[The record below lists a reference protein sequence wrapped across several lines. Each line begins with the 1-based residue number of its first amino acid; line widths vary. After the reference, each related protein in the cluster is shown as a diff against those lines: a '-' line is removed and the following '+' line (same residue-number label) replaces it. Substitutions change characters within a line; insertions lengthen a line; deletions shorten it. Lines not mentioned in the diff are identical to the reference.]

1 MNLSRSKNNEDS
13 AVLYREAFLQAGVPV
28 IILDITEAVQKC
40 AAMEQIDLGNID
52 QYLESELSL
61 KNELFSSVQLYSVNQ
76 AALELLGLKTAPLKT
91 GMNTQIFQGVYER
104 ILQLLPNYLLKRK
117 RHFVTRCDAVNS
129 LQEKYHFNIYGDFVY
144 SQDNVFLYVHI
155 IDITKKKKFENVA
168 TSFIEKYYLLLKS
181 IDDSILLVDVNS
193 GMVIEANDAALNLLD
208 LKYSVSSY
216 NHARFF
222 HKNDRDLYLNFFKN
236 KLVNNKDNEILEA
249 NIFVDGKY
257 IPVNIKINTS
267 VVDNNLVAQVVFTDM
282 SNKFKLEEGR
292 KLLATAVDQA
302 AESVIITDVHGNIE
316 YVNPA
321 FEEISGYCFAEV
333 LGKKP
338 NILKSGET
346 PSYHYKLMWEDISQG
361 KVWRGTFTNKKKTG
375 GVYCE
380 EATVTPVK
388 DHNGRVINYVAVKRD
403 ITKHLILEKQI
414 RQSQKMQAIG
424 MLAGGIAHDFNNILT
439 AILGYAELCQLQC
452 DKNTLLHRNIEEII
466 RAADRAGQL
475 VDQIL
480 KFSRRGSKKLTS
492 LKLSTIVKEATKLLR
507 ASFPANV
514 ELELSI
520 SSDLYVKA
528 DPTQIHQIVMN
539 LCTNSYQAL
548 KGEVGKIDIRLFRK
562 SLSPTE
568 GVEVGRLQPGNYACM
583 QVEDT
588 GTGIPIEYL
597 QRIFEPYFTTKK
609 MEEGT
614 GLGLS
619 VVHGIVNDHRGA
631 ITVISTPGKG
641 SCFTVYLPEA
651 EQNSIESRAQIIKE
665 EYAFSGCV
673 LVVDD
678 EQPILDFFVQILEHL
693 GFTVKA
699 CPSALEAYEMFLQE
713 SKAFDLVITDMG
725 MPGMTGLKLAQKLW
739 QIQPNTPIILCTGYS
754 EQVTQENYQ
763 ALGLAGYIA
772 KPFTAES
779 LLKEVGRV
787 LQERRDYL

>member
-1 MNLSRSKNNEDS
+1 MNLSRLQDDKKSS
-13 AVLYREAFLQAGVPV
+13 VLYREAFLQAGVPV

-40 AAMEQIDLGNID
+40 AAMEQIDLENID
-52 QYLESELSL
+52 RYLELEISL
-61 KNELFSSVQLYSVNQ
+61 KNELFTSVDLYSVNQ
-76 AALELLGLKTAPLKT
+76 AALELLGLKTSNAQT
-91 GMNTQIFQGVYER
+91 GLSTEIFQGVYER
-104 ILQLLPNYLLKRK
+104 IIQLLPNYLLKRK
-117 RHFVTRCDAVNS
+117 RHFTTRCDAVNNQNE
-129 LQEKYHFNIYGDFVY
+129 LYHFNIYGDFVY
-144 SQDNVFLYVHI
+144 SEKNVFLYAHI
-155 IDITKKKKFENVA
+155 IDITKQKKFENIA

-181 IDDSILLVDVNS
+181 IDDSILLVDVSS
-193 GMVIEANDAALNLLD
+193 GMVIEANDSAINLLH

-216 NHARFF
+216 NHIRFF
-222 HKNDRDLYLNFFKN
+222 HKNERRAYIEFFN
-236 KLVNNKDNEILEA
+236 KRVADSKYNEILETS
-249 NIFVDGKY
+249 ILVDEKY
-257 IPVNIKINTS
+257 IPVNISINAS

-282 SNKFKLEEGR
+282 SNKFKMEEGR

-302 AESVIITDVHGNIE
+302 AESVVITDVHGNIE

-321 FEEISGYCFAEV
+321 FEEISGYSFAEV
-333 LGKKP
+333 LGKNP
-338 NILKSGET
+338 SILKSGET
-346 PSYHYKLMWEDISQG
+346 PSYHYKLMWEEISQG
-361 KVWRGTFTNKKKTG
+361 KVWRGTFTNKKKNG
-375 GVYCE
+375 AVYCE

-388 DHNGRVINYVAVKRD
+388 DHTGRVINFVAVKRD
-403 ITKHLILEKQI
+403 ITQHLILEKQI

-452 DKNTLLHRNIEEII
+452 DKGSVLHKNMEEIV

-480 KFSRRGSKKLTS
+480 KFSRRGSKELTS

-514 ELELSI
+514 ELELTI
-520 SSDLYVKA
+520 FSDLYVKA

-539 LCTNSYQAL
+539 LCTNAYQAL
-548 KGEVGKIDIRLFRK
+548 EGEVGKITIRLFRK
-562 SLSPTE
+562 NLSPTE
-568 GVEVGRLQPGNYACM
+568 GVEIGRVQPGKYACM
-583 QVEDT
+583 QVEDS
-588 GTGIPIEYL
+588 GIGIPAEYH

-609 MEEGT
+609 MQEGT

-631 ITVISTPGKG
+631 ITVDSVVGQG

-651 EQNSIESRAQIIKE
+651 EQDLAESRAQIVKKD
-665 EYAFSGCV
+665 YAFSGCV

-699 CPSALEAYEMFLQE
+699 CQSGIEAYEIFLQE
-713 SKAFDLVITDMG
+713 PKTFDLVITDMG
-725 MPGMTGLKLAQKLW
+725 MPGMTGLNFSQKLLH
-739 QIQPNTPIILCTGYS
+739 INKDVPIILCTGYS
-754 EQVTQENYQ
+754 EQVTRDNYHD
-763 ALGLAGYIA
+763 LGLAGYIA
-772 KPFTAES
+772 KPFTAEG

-787 LQERRDYL
+787 LQGKGK